1 MSELIHEALK
11 PKDGPLTDESAT
23 DSRLA
28 DSQTGVNEDSEHSS
42 QPASESPDPVQCL
55 QEVVSICGLTYNAG
69 DIAVLREGKEMGR
82 QAVFNVAGKWI
93 VRIFELHDGFRQP
106 ATFVWRILKDLEQAN
121 APSERIRYHGIL
133 PNTALHYTVTEF
145 VDGAPLTVGL
155 CSRPEVRQ
163 QIVSL
168 YRVLRQINV
177 PVTVST
183 VENYMRPRLELL
195 DTRIRSLSADVSQR
209 VGALSSL
216 SDFCPFRMVV
226 SHCDMAPENI
236 IGRFEPSLS
245 ISVIDWEFSSYVPEF
260 RVGAQF
266 GTKNGREI
274 WGEDFLDRIGY
285 GPYSDELIWTE
296 NLCMIAE
303 DYEPPDFETQ
313 VLLAL
318 EVR

>member
-1 MSELIHEALK
+1 MPKLIQEAVK
-11 PKDGPLTDESAT
+11 SKEGEMTDPSSAY
-23 DSRLA
+23 A
-28 DSQTGVNEDSEHSS
+28 QTSFNEDSEQSS

-55 QEVVSICGLTYNAG
+55 QEVLSICGLTYNAE
-69 DIAVLREGKEMGR
+69 DIAVLREGTEMGR
-82 QAVFNVAGKWI
+82 QAVFNVARKWI
-93 VRIFELHDGFRQP
+93 VRIFELHDGLRQP
-106 ATFVWRILKDLEQAN
+106 ATFFWRILKDLERAN
-121 APSERIRYHGIL
+121 APSERIQYHGIL

-145 VDGAPLTVGL
+145 LDGSPLTVEL

-163 QIVSL
+163 QIVSF

-177 PVTVST
+177 PDTVGT
-183 VENYMRPRLELL
+183 VEDYMRPRLELL
-195 DTRIRSLSADVSQR
+195 ETRIRSLSADVSQR

-226 SHCDMAPENI
+226 SHCDMVPENI
-236 IGRFEPSLS
+236 IGRFKPSLS
-245 ISVIDWEFSSYVPEF
+245 ISVVDWEFSTYVPEF
-260 RVGAQF
+260 RVGAQL
-266 GTKNGREI
+266 GTKYGREV
-274 WGEDFLDRIGY
+274 WGNDFMDRIGY
-285 GPYSDELIWTE
+285 GPYSDEIIWTE